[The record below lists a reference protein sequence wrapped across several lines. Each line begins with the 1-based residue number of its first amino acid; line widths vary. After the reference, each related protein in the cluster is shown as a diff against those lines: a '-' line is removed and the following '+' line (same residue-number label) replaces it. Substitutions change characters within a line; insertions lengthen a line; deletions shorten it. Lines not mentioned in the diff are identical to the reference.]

1 MTALFPEIEASLG
14 SDEAEIMKAIYQGF
28 GDLESIHLITG
39 IPVPCI
45 ERKLG
50 ALMAMGLVTGSRD
63 DYKLGKAAVAPAPP
77 SREQRRHQGKASVAD
92 KREKRVLVVDDEPDI
107 RLIIRIVLEK
117 QGYVVLEAS
126 NGQKALDILD
136 SQGLDAVSCI
146 ITDYLMPHMNGLQLC
161 DELRK
166 HQDIQLTIFLM
177 TAYLDKARLEST
189 RCFDE
194 KFMKP
199 LDFGE
204 LVTRLAMH
212 VA

>member
-1 MTALFPEIEASLG
+1 MLSPELEACLG
-14 SDEAEIMKAIYQGF
+14 DDEVRILVAVGQGCV
-28 GDLESIHLITG
+28 DMESIHVVTG
-39 IPVPCI
+39 IPIHCV

-50 ALMAMGLVTGSRD
+50 ALIEIGFITEGSDGYKIGGIIAMQ
-63 DYKLGKAAVAPAPP
+63 APP
-77 SREQRRHQGKASVAD
+77 LQDKDFHRSTREGAA

-107 RLIIRIVLEK
+107 RLLIRMVLERH
-117 QGYVVLEAS
+117 GYVVLEAS
-126 NGQKALDILD
+126 NGQKALDVLE
-136 SQGLDAVSCI
+136 SQGKGGVTCV

-166 HQDIQLTIFLM
+166 HPEVQYTIFLM
-177 TAYLDKARLEST
+177 TAYLDRASFDAT

-204 LVTRLAMH
+204 LVSRLASH